1 MDALRSADND
11 TVRANLRTEDGFGL
25 IELMISLV
33 MLNVGILA
41 LLAAFNSGTLAIQRA
56 SQTATASTLAE
67 KQMELYRAQIY
78 ANVALDAAVTAT
90 ASGGPGDTTYMGDPA
105 FDVAQVTKACTGSPG
120 ALANQCKPIQSPI
133 VGPDKVSYRVDTYMV
148 LYTPTNGRAVK
159 RVTVVVRNLTTLK
172 VLARLTSIF
181 DQATG

>member
-1 MDALRSADND
+1 MDALCPADNE

-25 IELMISLV
+25 IELLISIV

-41 LLAAFNSGTLAIQRA
+41 LVAAFNSGTLAIQRA

-78 ANVALDAAVTAT
+78 ANVALDASLTTT
-90 ASGGPGDTTYMGDPA
+90 ASGNATYNGDTAYNAT
-105 FDVAQVTKACTGSPG
+105 QVTKICAGSPG
-120 ALANQCKPIQSPI
+120 AVATQCKPSQTGIT
-133 VGPDKVSYRVDTYMV
+133 GPDKVSYRIDTYMV

-159 RVTVVVRNLTTLK
+159 WVTVVVRNSNSLK
-172 VLARLTSIF
+172 TLARLTSTF